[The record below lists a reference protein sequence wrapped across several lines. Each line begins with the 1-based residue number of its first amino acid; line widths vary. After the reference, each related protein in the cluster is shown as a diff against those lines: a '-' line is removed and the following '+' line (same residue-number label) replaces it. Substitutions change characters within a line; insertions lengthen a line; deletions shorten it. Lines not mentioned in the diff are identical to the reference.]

1 MMKEIKKK
9 QHRLMSVSLVGDL
22 NINFSAK
29 NGLLIVAQIAHLIR
43 SEGRGRVADS
53 APLAAL

>member
-1 MMKEIKKK
+1 
-9 QHRLMSVSLVGDL
+9 MSVSLVGDL